1 MNNNILKTV
10 AEVVYE
16 VVCELTNNDPNY
28 IFSQKALKEA
38 ISKKYP
44 NFRLR
49 SVESCIIKDCV
60 NHDSHEH
67 HTPRNSYYEKVGRGK
82 YRLYK

>member
-1 MNNNILKTV
+1 MNNNKTV

-16 VVCELTNNDPNY
+16 VVCEITNNDLNC
-28 IFSQKALKEA
+28 IFSQKAVKKA

-67 HTPRNSYYEKVGRGK
+67 HTPRNSYYKKVGRGK